1 MHTIDSVISA
11 ANELSVSD
19 RLQLLSILW
28 DSVPDVTEF
37 PLHTA
42 WEGELRRRVTA
53 VQQGGATTPWHEVR
67 DAALARIRNGS
78 VR

>member
-1 MHTIDSVISA
+1 MQTIDSVLSA

-19 RLQLLSILW
+19 RLQLLSVLW
-28 DSVPDVTEF
+28 DSVPDVAEF

-42 WEGELRRRVTA
+42 WADELQRRVTA
-53 VQQGGATTPWHEVR
+53 AQKGAATTPWPEVR